1 MIEIRFVTFSP
12 VPPKRIEFV
21 GQRSGSRMEK
31 RENEKVEVSCKVS
44 NAKPAAEVAWFR
56 NNVPFNPG
64 KGTAS

>member
-1 MIEIRFVTFSP
+1 
-12 VPPKRIEFV
+12 
-21 GQRSGSRMEK
+21 MEK

-64 KGTAS
+64 KGILHHKIIKRKNGKQR

>member
-1 MIEIRFVTFSP
+1 
-12 VPPKRIEFV
+12 
-21 GQRSGSRMEK
+21 MEK

-64 KGTAS
+64 KGTASLNIKRKNGK

>member
-1 MIEIRFVTFSP
+1 
-12 VPPKRIEFV
+12 
-21 GQRSGSRMEK
+21 MEK

-64 KGTAS
+64 KGILYIIK

>member
-1 MIEIRFVTFSP
+1 
-12 VPPKRIEFV
+12 
-21 GQRSGSRMEK
+21 MEK

-64 KGTAS
+64 KGILQTDKKKIKFSSYIRKFRVEQLQSHI